1 LFLGPSEAAAGSD
14 RRGAHHG
21 RNVPVQDSRAIRAS
35 AEHRVSVSLAERS
48 YDIRIR
54 SGLLQELGSC
64 LSSLGVKGK
73 VGVVTNPVIGRLYAP
88 AALRSL
94 RAAGLE
100 ASTIV
105 LPEGERAKS
114 LRSVSAILDALV
126 RARFERGSALV
137 ALGGGV
143 IGDLTGFAASIYMRG
158 IPFVQVPTTLVAQV
172 DSSVG
177 GKTGVN
183 HPLGKNLVGTFY
195 QPRLVLVDPDTLRT
209 LPAREWTAGLAEVIK
224 YGVIADDA
232 FFSYLERQ
240 MDALRKLEP
249 EPVARVIARSC
260 EIKASVVAQD
270 ERESDLRRILNYGHT
285 IGHALESLS
294 GYRKLI
300 HGEAVAIGMVQE
312 ADLARHL
319 GRCGPDVADRQRAL
333 VRRAGLP
340 DRMPA
345 VTFGRLWAAMQ
356 HDKKVA
362 QGRVHCVL
370 PERIGRVV
378 IQPLEQDA
386 CRQWFDSRRESASA
400 RPRNG
405 ARRRVRSR
413 SAGRA

>member
-1 LFLGPSEAAAGSD
+1 MSCSARPGDFAVTNTHALHTAAHCVTVPLG
-14 RRGAHHG
+14 
-21 RNVPVQDSRAIRAS
+21 
-35 AEHRVSVSLAERS
+35 ERS
-48 YDIRIR
+48 YDIRIKP
-54 SGLLQELGSC
+54 GILGEIGTC
-64 LSSLGVKGK
+64 LSALGVKGK
-73 VGVVTNPVIGRLYAP
+73 VGVVTNPIVGRRYAP
-88 AALRSL
+88 GVLRSL
-94 RAAGLE
+94 RAAGLD

-114 LRSVSAILDALV
+114 LHSVSAVLDALIK
-126 RARFERGSALV
+126 ARFERGSALV

-183 HPLGKNLVGTFY
+183 HPLGKNLIGTFF

-209 LPAREWTAGLAEVIK
+209 LPPRERVAGLAEVIK
-224 YGVIADDA
+224 YGVIADQT
-232 FFSYLERQ
+232 FFAYLEQ
-240 MDALRKLEP
+240 HMDRLLKLEA
-249 EPVARVIARSC
+249 EPVAHVIARSC

-270 ERESDLRRILNYGHT
+270 ERESDLRRVLNYGHT
-285 IGHALESLS
+285 IGHALESLG

-319 GRCGPDVADRQRAL
+319 GRCASDVVERQRTL

-340 DRMPA
+340 EALPKT
-345 VTFGRLWAAMQ
+345 TFGKLWAAMQ

-362 QGRVHCVL
+362 QGRVFCVL
-370 PERIGRVV
+370 PERIGKVV
-378 IQPLEQDA
+378 IQPLEREA
-386 CRQWFDSRRESASA
+386 CRQWFDQQQRRGEPVQPRS
-400 RPRNG
+400 RPRT
-405 ARRRVRSR
+405 
-413 SAGRA
+413 

>member
-1 LFLGPSEAAAGSD
+1 MENSRPSHAEAE
-14 RRGAHHG
+14 HC
-21 RNVPVQDSRAIRAS
+21 VPVA
-35 AEHRVSVSLAERS
+35 LAERS
-48 YDIRIR
+48 YDIRIKP
-54 SGLLQELGSC
+54 GVLGEIGQR

-73 VGVVTNPVIGRLYAP
+73 VGVVTNSIVGRLYAP
-88 AALRSL
+88 GVLRSL
-94 RAAGLE
+94 RAAGWD

-105 LPEGERAKS
+105 LPDGERAKS
-114 LRSVSAILDALV
+114 MRSVSAILDSLV
-126 RARFERGSALV
+126 TASFERGSVLV

-183 HPLGKNLVGTFY
+183 HPLGKNLIGTFF

-209 LPAREWTAGLAEVIK
+209 LPPREWVAGLAEVIK
-224 YGVIADDA
+224 YGVIADET
-232 FFSYLERQ
+232 FFAYLEQ
-240 MDALRKLEP
+240 HMDRLLKLDA
-249 EPVARVIARSC
+249 EPVGHVIARSC
-260 EIKASVVAQD
+260 EIKASVVERD

-285 IGHALESLS
+285 IGHALESLG

-319 GRCGPDVADRQRAL
+319 GRCAQDVVERQRTL

-340 DRMPA
+340 DALPET
-345 VTFGRLWAAMQ
+345 TFGRLWAAMQ
-356 HDKKVA
+356 HDKKVV
-362 QGRVHCVL
+362 QGRVYCVL

-378 IQPLEQDA
+378 IQPLEREA
-386 CRQWFDSRRESASA
+386 CRQWFEQQDKQKTH
-400 RPRNG
+400 
-405 ARRRVRSR
+405 ARRAAARLRR
-413 SAGRA
+413 

>member
-1 LFLGPSEAAAGSD
+1 VANTQTNQTAA
-14 RRGAHHG
+14 HC
-21 RNVPVQDSRAIRAS
+21 VPV
-35 AEHRVSVSLAERS
+35 SLGERS
-48 YDIRIR
+48 YDIRIKP
-54 SGLLQELGSC
+54 GVLGEIGRC
-64 LSSLGVKGK
+64 LSSLGIHGK
-73 VGVVTNPVIGRLYAP
+73 VGVVTNPVVGRGYASGV
-88 AALRSL
+88 LRSL
-94 RAAGLE
+94 RAAGLD
-100 ASTIV
+100 ASMIV
-105 LPEGERAKS
+105 LPDGERAKS
-114 LRSVSAILDALV
+114 MRSVSTILDALIK
-126 RARFERGSALV
+126 ARFERGSALV

-183 HPLGKNLVGTFY
+183 HPLGKNLIGTFF

-209 LPAREWTAGLAEVIK
+209 LPPREWKAGLAEVIK
-224 YGVIADDA
+224 YGVIADET
-232 FFSYLERQ
+232 FFAYLEGH
-240 MDALRKLEP
+240 MDRLLRLEA
-249 EPVARVIARSC
+249 EPVSHVIARSC

-285 IGHALESLS
+285 LGHALESLG

-319 GRCGPDVADRQRAL
+319 GRCAPDVVDRQRAL

-340 DRMPA
+340 VAPPPT
-345 VTFGRLWAAMQ
+345 TFGKLWAAMQ

-362 QGRVHCVL
+362 QGRVYCVL

-378 IQPLEQDA
+378 IQPLEREI
-386 CRQWFDSRRESASA
+386 CRQWFGQQQDDASAQSRRRSSRRA
-400 RPRNG
+400 R
-405 ARRRVRSR
+405 A
-413 SAGRA
+413 

>member
-1 LFLGPSEAAAGSD
+1 MENSRPSHAEAE
-14 RRGAHHG
+14 HC
-21 RNVPVQDSRAIRAS
+21 VPVA
-35 AEHRVSVSLAERS
+35 LAERS
-48 YDIRIR
+48 YDIRIKP
-54 SGLLQELGSC
+54 GVLGEIGQR

-73 VGVVTNPVIGRLYAP
+73 VGVVTNSIVGRLYAP
-88 AALRSL
+88 GVLRSL
-94 RAAGLE
+94 RAAGWD

-105 LPEGERAKS
+105 LPDGERAKS
-114 LRSVSAILDALV
+114 MRSVSAILDSLV
-126 RARFERGSALV
+126 TARFERGSVLV

-183 HPLGKNLVGTFY
+183 HPLGKNLIGTFF

-209 LPAREWTAGLAEVIK
+209 LPPREWVAGLAEVIK
-224 YGVIADDA
+224 YGVIADET
-232 FFSYLERQ
+232 FFAYLEQ
-240 MDALRKLEP
+240 HMDRLLKLDA
-249 EPVARVIARSC
+249 EPVGHVIARSC
-260 EIKASVVAQD
+260 EIKASVVERD

-285 IGHALESLS
+285 IGHALESLG

-319 GRCGPDVADRQRAL
+319 GLCAPDVVERQRTL

-340 DRMPA
+340 DALPET
-345 VTFGRLWAAMQ
+345 TFGRLWAAMQ
-356 HDKKVA
+356 HDKKVV
-362 QGRVHCVL
+362 QGRVYCVL

-378 IQPLEQDA
+378 IQPLEREA
-386 CRQWFDSRRESASA
+386 CRQWFEQQDKQKTH
-400 RPRNG
+400 
-405 ARRRVRSR
+405 ARRAAARLRR
-413 SAGRA
+413 

>member
-1 LFLGPSEAAAGSD
+1 MK
-14 RRGAHHG
+14 
-21 RNVPVQDSRAIRAS
+21 NIRAS
-35 AEHRVSVSLAERS
+35 RAAAEHCVSVSLGARS
-48 YDIRIR
+48 YDIRIKPGALGEIGP
-54 SGLLQELGSC
+54 SLAMLGLR
-64 LSSLGVKGK
+64 GK
-73 VGVVTNPVIGRLYAP
+73 VGVVTNPIVGRLYAP
-88 AALRSL
+88 GVLRSL
-94 RAAGLE
+94 RAVGLD
-100 ASTIV
+100 ASMIV

-114 LRSVSAILDALV
+114 LSSVSVILDALV
-126 RARFERGSALV
+126 KARFERGSALV

-158 IPFVQVPTTLVAQV
+158 IPFIQAPTTLVAQV

-183 HPLGKNLVGTFY
+183 HPLGKNLIGTFF

-209 LPAREWTAGLAEVIK
+209 LPPREWVAGLAEVVK
-224 YGVIADDA
+224 YGVIADED
-232 FFSYLERQ
+232 FFAYLEQQVDR
-240 MDALRKLEP
+240 LLKLEA
-249 EPVARVIARSC
+249 EPVGHVIARSC

-285 IGHALESLS
+285 VGHALESLG

-319 GRCGPDVADRQRAL
+319 GLCAPEVVERQRVL

-340 DRMPA
+340 ATLPP
-345 VTFGRLWAAMQ
+345 VTFGKLWAAMQ

-362 QGRVHCVL
+362 QGRLYCAL

-378 IQPLEQDA
+378 IQPLEREA
-386 CRQWFDSRRESASA
+386 CRQWFDGQRRHGPSTGSRGRS
-400 RPRNG
+400 
-405 ARRRVRSR
+405 RRRVRV
-413 SAGRA
+413 

>member
-1 LFLGPSEAAAGSD
+1 M
-14 RRGAHHG
+14 
-21 RNVPVQDSRAIRAS
+21 RAS
-35 AEHRVSVSLAERS
+35 AEHCISVSLAERS
-48 YDIRIR
+48 YDIRIKP
-54 SGLLQELGSC
+54 GLLGEIGPC
-64 LSSLGVKGK
+64 LSALGLKGR
-73 VGVVTNPVIGRLYAP
+73 VGVVTNQIVGRLYAP
-88 AALRSL
+88 GLLRSL
-94 RAAGLE
+94 RAAGFD

-114 LRSVSAILDALV
+114 MRSVSSILNALV
-126 RARFERGSALV
+126 EARFERGSALV

-183 HPLGKNLVGTFY
+183 HPLGKNLIGTFS

-209 LPAREWTAGLAEVIK
+209 LPPREWVAGLAEVIK
-224 YGVIADDA
+224 YGVIADA
-232 FFSYLERQ
+232 EFFTYLEQQ
-240 MDALRKLEP
+240 MDRLLKLES
-249 EPVARVIARSC
+249 EPVSRVIARSC
-260 EIKASVVAQD
+260 EIKASIVEQD

-285 IGHALESLS
+285 IGHALESLG

-300 HGEAVAIGMVQE
+300 HGEAIAIGMVQE

-319 GRCGPDVADRQRAL
+319 GLCATDVVDRQRAL

-340 DRMPA
+340 DAMPKT
-345 VTFGRLWAAMQ
+345 TFGKLWTAMQ

-362 QGRVHCVL
+362 QGRIYCVL

-378 IQPLEQDA
+378 IQPLEQEA
-386 CRQWFDSRRESASA
+386 CRQWFDRQRQHDTPAQ
-400 RPRNG
+400 P
-405 ARRRVRSR
+405 RRRS
-413 SAGRA
+413 SGRARG

>member
-1 LFLGPSEAAAGSD
+1 VT
-14 RRGAHHG
+14 
-21 RNVPVQDSRAIRAS
+21 NVQTLPAT
-35 AEHRVSVSLAERS
+35 EHRVPVSLGDRS
-48 YDIRIR
+48 YEIRIK
-54 SGLLQELGSC
+54 SGLLGEIGQC
-64 LSSLGVKGK
+64 LSSLGLKSK
-73 VGVVTNPVIGRLYAP
+73 VGVVTNPLVGRLYAT
-88 AALRSL
+88 AVLRSL
-94 RAAGLE
+94 RAAGLD

-126 RARFERGSALV
+126 KARFERGSALV

-183 HPLGKNLVGTFY
+183 HPLGKNLIGTFF

-209 LPAREWTAGLAEVIK
+209 LPPREWTAGLAEVIK
-224 YGVIADDA
+224 YGVIADEV
-232 FFSYLERQ
+232 FFAYLERE
-240 MDALRKLEP
+240 MDRLLKLEP
-249 EPVARVIARSC
+249 EPVGRIIARSC

-285 IGHALESLS
+285 IGHALESLG

-319 GRCGPDVADRQRAL
+319 GLCGPDVVERQRAL
-333 VRRAGLP
+333 VSRAGLP
-340 DRMPA
+340 DALPSA
-345 VTFGRLWAAMQ
+345 TFNQLWAAMQ

-362 QGRVHCVL
+362 QGRVYCVL

-378 IQPLEQDA
+378 IQPLEQNA
-386 CRQWFDSRRESASA
+386 CRQWFEQRTAQKPRTQRRGRLSA
-400 RPRNG
+400 R
-405 ARRRVRSR
+405 AR
-413 SAGRA
+413 GR